1 MFKIAWD
8 RETGGVKLSSLVGK
22 DTVSIPPRPV
32 FFEEL
37 NLLGLNTL
45 GWKYPECED
54 PLLWA
59 CNKEYYYRGDL
70 VFEAKDAN
78 IYDKATIVFQPGKEK
93 LKLKPVDV
101 KKMLERN
108 KEQMFL
114 CESEAIE
121 FIRDVFDTY
130 SGANRLSEK
139 YKSNQLDF
147 EVIAEKQEKQQKQK
161 MAIVK
166 EDCDSFDIMPLSE
179 AEKQGKKVL
188 KATKIDCFLASFS
201 GGKDSQVV
209 LDLCTRA
216 LPPDSF
222 QVIYSDTGYE
232 LPSSLELYRQVQ
244 EHYHKLFPTLKFSL
258 ARNHESVLN
267 YWDKIGSP
275 SDKHRW
281 CCAVM
286 KTAPLYRLLKI
297 PGTNKQAKVLAFEG
311 VRSEE
316 SVKRSAYERIGK
328 GVKHSFV
335 TNARPILKWNTT
347 EIFLYLFRHRLI
359 INEAYRVGKPRVG
372 CVFCP
377 FSSPW
382 DDMIVNHSYQTCLK
396 PFLEKVVNQAKER
409 RIPNLDDYIKDRKW
423 RLRASGNF
431 VSEKSS
437 VDFVKSTPHLIAI
450 ISNAK
455 VDIQNWLITIS
466 DYTFSRN
473 GNIAQGEFNFKKKV
487 YEFKIEYK
495 DNNNYTFTLFNAF
508 DIMLVKALKRALY
521 KATYCINCEV
531 CEVECPTGA
540 LSVYPEIHIDKDKC
554 THCHSCLDFHEHGC
568 IVADSLVKSMENKTK
583 VGNISKYGTFGIREE
598 WVTEFFADPQVSY
611 WITGNNSL
619 GNKQIPSFKA
629 WLKDAE
635 IIDSKNVLTEFG
647 EFCVEN
653 MVNDSDLI
661 WSLIW
666 INISYNSTLA
676 GWFVNNIH
684 KGQPF
689 DRTKLSELAY
699 EYFSTSFSK
708 STIDYAFQAL
718 MQIFNYSPI
727 GDVLMQGTQHDKNN
741 LVREEYT
748 EISEIAVAYSVYK
761 FSERIGST
769 SLRVNDFYDEECEN
783 GVVREFCLSKEVLEK
798 ALRTLNSSKVRLL
811 VAELNM
817 GLNHITLQEGLT
829 PLDVVKKLF

>member
-1 MFKIAWD
+1 MFKVAWD

-45 GWKYPECED
+45 GWNYPECEE

-70 VFEAKDAN
+70 VFEAKGAN

-93 LKLKPVDV
+93 LKLKPVEV
-101 KKMLERN
+101 EKMLERN

-121 FIRDVFDTY
+121 FIRDTYDTY

-139 YKSNQLDF
+139 HAANQMDF
-147 EVIAEKQEKQQKQK
+147 EVLAEKQEKRLKQK

-166 EDCDSFDIMPLSE
+166 EDCESFDIMPLSE

-188 KATKIDCFLASFS
+188 KATKIDYFLASFS

-216 LPPDSF
+216 LPPDAF

-232 LPSSLELYRQVQ
+232 LPSSLELYQEVQ
-244 EHYHKLFPTLKFSL
+244 KHYQKLFPTLKFSL
-258 ARNHESVLN
+258 AKNHESVLN

-286 KTAPLYRLLKI
+286 KTAPLYRTLKV
-297 PGTNKQAKVLAFEG
+297 PESNKQAKVLAFEG

-347 EIFLYLFRHRLI
+347 EVFLYIFKHGLI
-359 INEAYRVGKPRVG
+359 VNEAYRVGKPRVG
-372 CVFCP
+372 CIFCP

-382 DDMIVNHSYQTCLK
+382 DDMIVNQSYSKDLE
-396 PFLEKVVNQAKER
+396 PFLTKVIEIAKER
-409 RIPNLDDYIKDRKW
+409 KIPNLDEYVKERKW

-431 VSEKSS
+431 VTEKSS
-437 VDFVKSTPHLIAI
+437 VDFVKSSPHLVAI
-450 ISNAK
+450 INNAK
-455 VDIQNWLITIS
+455 VDILNWLITICE
-466 DYTFSRN
+466 YTYVRID
-473 GNIAQGEFNFKKKV
+473 NIAKGELNFKHKIYA
-487 YEFKIEYK
+487 YEIDYK
-495 DNNNYTFTLFNAF
+495 DDRNYTFTLFNAT
-508 DIMLVKALKRALY
+508 DILLVKALKRVLY
-521 KATYCINCEV
+521 KTTYCINCEV

-540 LSVYPEIHIDKDKC
+540 LSVYPVIKIDKEKC
-554 THCHSCLDFHEHGC
+554 THCHRCLDFHEHGC
-568 IVADSLVKSMENKTK
+568 IVADSLVKSMENRTK
-583 VGNISKYGTFGIREE
+583 IGNISKYGTFGIREE
-598 WVTEFFADPQVSY
+598 WVSEFFADPQVSF
-611 WITGNNSL
+611 WLPNNNTL

-653 MVNDSDLI
+653 MVNDSDLV

-666 INISYNSTLA
+666 TNISYNSELA
-676 GWFVNNIH
+676 GWYVNNIRV
-684 KGQPF
+684 GQPF
-689 DRTKLSELAY
+689 DRVKLSELSY
-699 EYFSTSFSK
+699 DYFTTSFSK

-718 MQIFNYSPI
+718 LQVFNYSPI
-727 GDVLMQGTQHDKNN
+727 GENLMQGVSFDKKQ
-741 LVREEYT
+741 LVRKEFT
-748 EISEIAVAYSVYK
+748 DISEIAVAYSIYK
-761 FSERIGST
+761 FSESIGAT
-769 SLRVNDFYDEECEN
+769 SLRVEDFYDEECKN
-783 GVVREFCLSKEVLEK
+783 GVVREFCLSKNVFEK
-798 ALRTLNSSKVRLL
+798 ALRTLNSSKDRIL

-817 GLNHITLQEGLT
+817 GLNHITLQENLK
-829 PLDVVKKLF
+829 PLEVVKKLF